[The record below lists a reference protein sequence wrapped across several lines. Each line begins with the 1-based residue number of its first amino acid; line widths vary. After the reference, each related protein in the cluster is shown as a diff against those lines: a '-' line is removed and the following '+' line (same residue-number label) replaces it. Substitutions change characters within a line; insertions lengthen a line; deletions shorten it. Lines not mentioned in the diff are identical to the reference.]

1 MEKTGNGSWRRKQ
14 IVALLKESSNPLS
27 GTELGKKT
35 GVSRQIVVQDIA
47 LLRTE
52 GYEIVATPR
61 GYLLN
66 VPKQMVRVLK
76 THHTNEQTMD
86 ELTVLST

>member
-47 LLRTE
+47 LLRKI
-52 GYEIVATPR
+52 GRAHV
-61 GYLLN
+61 
-66 VPKQMVRVLK
+66 
-76 THHTNEQTMD
+76 
-86 ELTVLST
+86 